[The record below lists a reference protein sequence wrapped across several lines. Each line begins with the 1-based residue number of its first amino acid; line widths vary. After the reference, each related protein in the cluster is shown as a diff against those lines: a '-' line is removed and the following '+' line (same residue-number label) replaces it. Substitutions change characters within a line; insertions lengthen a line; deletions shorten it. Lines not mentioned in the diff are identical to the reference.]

1 MKSYQAPASPFD
13 WNANEAVDPEVF
25 RTKKWWDETQNKKLE
40 EKKTKKLKI
49 HSSLRVTALDS
60 EFPSES

>member
-25 RTKKWWDETQNKKLE
+25 RTKNGGMKR
-40 EKKTKKLKI
+40 KTKKLKI

-60 EFPSES
+60 DIPSES